1 MKCLF
6 EKLSIKNIYL
16 WYLNMTK
23 KNTIFY
29 YSLYYMKCFT
39 GTVVKTHLLLMSKN
53 DVQLLTN
60 VSHWTPVKFAKQ
72 FLILLI
78 GTWNIFIDRPWDRN
92 RIRTRRFRNKRF
104 LRDSKVECG
113 ILLLQSNKWIVFEL
127 KEANYLVLIC
137 PLNIILYYNMTS

>member
-39 GTVVKTHLLLMSKN
+39 GTVDKTHLLLMSKN

-60 VSHWTPVKFAKQ
+60 VSLWTPVKFAKQ

-78 GTWNIFIDRPWDRN
+78 GT
-92 RIRTRRFRNKRF
+92 
-104 LRDSKVECG
+104 
-113 ILLLQSNKWIVFEL
+113 
-127 KEANYLVLIC
+127 
-137 PLNIILYYNMTS
+137 